1 MRPVQGPCAPAT
13 ALGGVSSLGHAPN
26 RFLVHLRCLLAACPF
41 GVGCCVGKAPWEPA
55 GGVGSS
61 CRPWSPG
68 PLTSLGPP
76 AANTLG
82 TGGSLK
88 VQVLG
93 VLSLVL
99 LGTGGHPGQPGH
111 SRDLTVTR
119 LRGELPNLA
128 LTRPLPSTSSENLRE
143 SARVSRGSGPGSR
156 GRQLRQA
163 PGGLGW
169 HRGGTGVIE
178 QAQLGQACGGR
189 AGSQCLLGESVS
201 VPSSVGAVPRGCG
214 RAEEAVAMWAGLGFP
229 VPG

>member
-1 MRPVQGPCAPAT
+1 MQPVQGPCAPAT

-169 HRGGTGVIE
+169 RRGGTGVIE